1 MQSLFCIM
9 SVSKGDNEMNNVIKA
24 VFIAMLENVGADYND
39 DMLNR
44 LVAAYL
50 KANKDIGEVKFIR
63 QEVLDKAMQD
73 HEDFEDYYDLDCIEV
88 ISNEEYNEF
97 VKMINVF
104 VPYND
109 PLDGDLIEFLI
120 LKRFFASELYSVI
133 KSI

>member
-1 MQSLFCIM
+1 
-9 SVSKGDNEMNNVIKA
+9 MNNVIKA

-50 KANKDIGEVKFIR
+50 KANKDISEVKFIR
-63 QEVLDKAMQD
+63 QEVLDKAMKD
-73 HEDFEDYYDLDCIEV
+73 HDDFEDYYDLDCIEV